1 MFFFLISFFIF
12 SDHGL
17 RLSKYAYET
26 ELARR
31 EKKLPFISINIPKKL
46 LNTQYF
52 SNAIKNK
59 DRLISFYD
67 VYQTIRHFL
76 YIQKGDSNSTQFSIN
91 DKNIHYLRGISL
103 FNEIPINRSCNDAL
117 IPENHCSCLE
127 GIEMNEKNF
136 EKEFNIKF
144 DNVIDF
150 ILNQVNNITSHLRSV
165 CSEFKKSKLK
175 NVNRLSIL
183 NKNLFNFVVEF
194 QPGDAWFE
202 AMIEIKKLNGKME
215 ALIENFGKFSR
226 ISIYGNQSYCI
237 DDSYLKNFCFCKNPL
252 ER

>member
-12 SDHGL
+12 SDHGI

-26 ELARR
+26 ELGRR

-52 SNAIKNK
+52 SNAKKNK

-117 IPENHCSCLE
+117 IPENHFSCLAS
-127 GIEMNEKNF
+127 F
-136 EKEFNIKF
+136 FF
-144 DNVIDF
+144 DF
-150 ILNQVNNITSHLRSV
+150 L
-165 CSEFKKSKLK
+165 CSEFKFAYDEAEIVSKDYFLLTIFK
-175 NVNRLSIL
+175 MIL
-183 NKNLFNFVVEF
+183 
-194 QPGDAWFE
+194 
-202 AMIEIKKLNGKME
+202 
-215 ALIENFGKFSR
+215 
-226 ISIYGNQSYCI
+226 
-237 DDSYLKNFCFCKNPL
+237 
-252 ER
+252 

>member
-1 MFFFLISFFIF
+1 MDIWKILFLFCTGKRWKLLNVIFLISFFIF
-12 SDHGL
+12 SDHGI

-26 ELARR
+26 ELGRR

-76 YIQKGDSNSTQFSIN
+76 YIQK
-91 DKNIHYLRGISL
+91 

-117 IPENHCSCLE
+117 IPENHCSCLV

-144 DNVIDF
+144 DNVIYF

-175 NVNRLSIL
+175 NAIRLSIS

-202 AMIEIKKLNGKME
+202 AMIEIKKLNGKKE